1 MKRIGHSGKIAM
13 GLQGKAALVGAAQY
27 KPEKYASAPRMFH
40 LDQVAELAGLAL
52 ADAGLTLRDLDGLVV
67 HGPQFHEA
75 GMFVP
80 AMVGEHLGVQL
91 DFAEVIDLGGASSV
105 GAVWRAAAAIELGLC
120 STVLCVI
127 PGRMAPTA
135 AHDDHMV
142 QVMKASR
149 FGGHSTRF
157 GAPEAEMDLPYG
169 HMAQNTG
176 CAMIAQ
182 RYAALHGY
190 DAAALARIAVQ
201 QRFNACHN
209 PAAMFHGQPL
219 TVEEVLASRMVAEPL
234 RMLEIVMPVAGGAA
248 VIVTRDDVA
257 ARCRHRAVRV
267 VGCGEHV
274 HSKSPTYAADMLATP
289 IGPASRKAFAMAGLR
304 PADMHMAQIYDCY
317 TITVL
322 LTLEDAGFC
331 AKGEGMRFVREHD
344 FTFAGDFPMNTHG
357 GQLSFG
363 QAGSAG
369 GMSQVIEAMQQIQG
383 RGGERQLARHDLA
396 YVSGT
401 GGVMSEQGALIL
413 RGD

>member
-176 CAMIAQ
+176 YAMIAQ
-182 RYAALHGY
+182 RYAAVHGY
-190 DAAALARIAVQ
+190 DAAALARIAVH
-201 QRFNACHN
+201 QRFNACAN
-209 PAAMFHGQPL
+209 PGAMFHGQPL
-219 TVEEVLASRMVAEPL
+219 SVDEVLASRMVAEPL

>member
-1 MKRIGHSGKIAM
+1 
-13 GLQGKAALVGAAQY
+13 
-27 KPEKYASAPRMFH
+27 
-40 LDQVAELAGLAL
+40 
-52 ADAGLTLRDLDGLVV
+52 
-67 HGPQFHEA
+67 
-75 GMFVP
+75 
-80 AMVGEHLGVQL
+80 
-91 DFAEVIDLGGASSV
+91 
-105 GAVWRAAAAIELGLC
+105 
-120 STVLCVI
+120 
-127 PGRMAPTA
+127 MAPTA

-176 CAMIAQ
+176 YAMIAQ

-219 TVEEVLASRMVAEPL
+219 TVEGGAGVAHGC
-234 RMLEIVMPVAGGAA
+234 RAAAHARDRDAGGWRRGGDRH
-248 VIVTRDDVA
+248 RDDVA